1 MAVSPKDKG
10 GSSISCFPQIF
21 TTSQKDKVMDDM
33 GLAMAIFIGNL
44 VVALGVLAWCNH
56 KIKELTDKDNWK

>member
-1 MAVSPKDKG
+1 MSPRNKD
-10 GSSISCFPQIF
+10 GSFMNYSPRIY
-21 TTSQKDKVMDDM
+21 TTNQKDKIMDNM
-33 GLAMAIFIGNL
+33 GLAVAIFIGNL